1 MCVAIALIACGNG
14 VPGGGTSPGGGKC
27 DGSAAASSLGTANMT
42 IDATDNLVFSPASST
57 AQVGEVVEF
66 KNTGS
71 VEHNVTFQDN
81 NDGCLTDAT
90 LDPGASWQVKFTAAG
105 TFNYLCTIHAPNMK
119 GEITVS
125 GSAAPPA
132 SSASASASPGG
143 SPGASATPSPTP
155 SPTPTPAT

>member
-14 VPGGGTSPGGGKC
+14 VPGGGPTGSGGKC
-27 DGSAAASSLGTANMT
+27 DGSASASGLGTAAMT

-57 AQVGEVVEF
+57 AQVGDVVEF

-71 VEHNVTFQDN
+71 VEHNVTFQDG

-90 LDPGASWQVKFTAAG
+90 LDPGASWQVKFTADG

-125 GSAAPPA
+125 GAAAPS
-132 SSASASASPGG
+132 SSASASGSASPG
-143 SPGASATPSPTP
+143 ATPSPSP
-155 SPTPTPAT
+155 SHSPTPTPAG

>member
-14 VPGGGTSPGGGKC
+14 VPGGGPTGSGGKC
-27 DGSAAASSLGTANMT
+27 DGSASASGLGTAAMT

-57 AQVGEVVEF
+57 AQVGDVVEF

-71 VEHNVTFQDN
+71 VEHNVTFQDG

-90 LDPGASWQVKFTAAG
+90 LDPGASWQVKFTADG

-125 GSAAPPA
+125 GSAAAPS
-132 SSASASASPGG
+132 SSASASGSASPGT
-143 SPGASATPSPTP
+143 TPSPSPSP
-155 SPTPTPAT
+155 SPTPTPAG

>member
-14 VPGGGTSPGGGKC
+14 VPGGGTGPSGSTKC
-27 DGSAAASSLGTANMT
+27 NGSAAVSGLGTAGMT
-42 IDATDNLVFSPASST
+42 IDATDNLVFAPASST

-71 VEHNVTFQDN
+71 VEHNVTFQDSD
-81 NDGCLTDAT
+81 DGCLTDAA

-132 SSASASASPGG
+132 ASASASASPG
-143 SPGASATPSPTP
+143 AT
-155 SPTPTPAT
+155 PTPTATATPAPAT